1 MGHDTSFFRTLSQLQ
16 NSKDNP
22 ISGALNILDRKI
34 LQFSTEIDV
43 FLRNGTRKNSAYFGS
58 LIGSL
63 MQPIDPVADPRGGG
77 AHGAPPLIFGR
88 EKNF

>member
-63 MQPIDPVADPRGGG
+63 MQPIDPVADPRG
-77 AHGAPPLIFGR
+77 AHTAPPLIFGR